1 MVSREQVINC
11 LSNFYSYTHQVDLIR
26 TYCHEKGK
34 EDLEIEVF
42 LQAVRDK
49 SSQSGVDL
57 FSQLVHYI
65 IDIKLREFNI
75 VRVFN
80 KEGNLIFIF

>member
-1 MVSREQVINC
+1 MVSREQVIHC
-11 LSNFYSYTHQVDLIR
+11 LNNFYSYTHQVDLVR

-34 EDLEIEVF
+34 EDLETEVF
-42 LQAVRDK
+42 LQAIRDK
-49 SSQSGVDL
+49 SLQSGVNL
-57 FSQLVHYI
+57 FSQLAHYI
-65 IDIKLREFNI
+65 IDIKSREFNI